1 MLENYLY
8 FLDMFGVV
16 SFAVTGSLLGQKKN
30 LDPFGIVVISVIT
43 AIGGGTIR
51 DIILN
56 HYPIFWIRD
65 ISYLAVIT
73 ATSILTQVFDRLI
86 EKIKDI
92 LLICDAVGL
101 GVFTVI
107 GIKTAMALGVHPV
120 ICVIMGTVTAVFG
133 GLVRDVICNEIPVI
147 LHREIYATA
156 CIAGGILF
164 FILKVFAVPMPVN
177 YGISAIFIIAVR
189 MVAIKKNLSLP
200 RIGA

>member
-1 MLENYLY
+1 MPENYLY

-43 AIGGGTIR
+43 AIGGSTIR

-65 ISYLAVIT
+65 IAYLVVIVI
-73 ATSILTQVFDRLI
+73 TSILTQIFDHLI

-92 LLICDAVGL
+92 LLICDAIGL

-107 GIKTAMALGVHPV
+107 GIRTALSLDVHPV

-133 GLVRDVICNEIPVI
+133 GLVRDVICNEIPII

-164 FILKVFAVPMPVN
+164 FILKAVSIPLPLN
-177 YGISAIFIIAVR
+177 YGLSALFIIGIR
-189 MVAIKKNLSLP
+189 LVAIKKNLSLP
-200 RIGA
+200 KIGG